1 MSIRISAGS
10 AARMGLM
17 HLKSDAPADTAYLL
31 HGASCS
37 MNCSFCPQAREAA
50 GLNGRLGRVSW
61 PSFSREAMLKGLQQ
75 AREQGMR
82 RICLQAVREMGGP
95 GGLPELVKQV
105 SSVGLPVSVS
115 SLVRSPGEVE
125 ALFEAGA
132 ERVSLALDVVNPRLF
147 ARYKGGDFME
157 RLNLLLH
164 CARCWPGRMVTH
176 IICGLGETEQE
187 LLSCAALLVQEQVT
201 VALFAFTP
209 LKGTALQGHPP
220 PDGAVYRRM
229 QAALFLL
236 RKGAV
241 SLAEMKFNEGRL
253 VSFGLEKGQLR
264 QQLQGGAA
272 FQTSGCPGCNRPYYN
287 ERPGGFIYNYPRPL
301 TEEEIEKALEPVL
314 SCC

>member
-1 MSIRISAGS
+1 
-10 AARMGLM
+10 
-17 HLKSDAPADTAYLL
+17 
-31 HGASCS
+31 
-37 MNCSFCPQAREAA
+37 
-50 GLNGRLGRVSW
+50 
-61 PSFSREAMLKGLQQ
+61 
-75 AREQGMR
+75 MR

-147 ARYKGGDFME
+147 ARYKGGDLMK

-176 IICGLGETEQE
+176 IICGLGERSRASILRRPPRAGTGYRG
-187 LLSCAALLVQEQVT
+187 
-201 VALFAFTP
+201 LFAFTP

-229 QAALFLL
+229 QAALYLL
-236 RKGAV
+236 KKGAV

-264 QQLQGGAA
+264 QRLQGGVP

-314 SCC
+314 SCCDR